1 MVLFHEKR
9 FKETSPDK
17 EHAII
22 TKFIPSVSIAQKN
35 VYRMYLGRTL
45 TDELKNPVQAASKAR
60 GATNYARK
68 PGVNTVL
75 SPALSFCTV
84 YQGISVPLSR
94 DRGQRYTGTGTRKQS
109 TFRLQ
114 MHAKARTIYPNRKT
128 SFKVETKKR

>member
-1 MVLFHEKR
+1 MALFHEKR

-35 VYRMYLGRTL
+35 VYRMYLGRML
-45 TDELKNPVQAASKAR
+45 TDELKNPVQAANKAR

-68 PGVNTVL
+68 PGVNTVP

-84 YQGISVPLSR
+84 YQGIS
-94 DRGQRYTGTGTRKQS
+94 
-109 TFRLQ
+109 F
-114 MHAKARTIYPNRKT
+114 H
-128 SFKVETKKR
+128 